1 MSFEGLFAMKKL
13 FAGASLA
20 LIMLAACS
28 PAPATEEAPAPEAAA
43 PAAPA
48 PVAITVPAGEYVSD
62 PNHSSVNFQ
71 VHHLGLSFY
80 SLKFKAFDATVA
92 FDPANIAA
100 SKVSATIKAADI
112 LAGYPGDYVANH
124 AGTKFKSWED
134 DLANSTNF
142 LDAGQFPTIT
152 FVSTSVEAS
161 GERTAKVTGDLTLKG
176 VTKPV
181 TLDVTFSGEAASHPF
196 SKVPAV
202 GFSATGTFKRSDF
215 GVGSHLPA
223 SIVGD
228 EVKFQIEG
236 DFIQK
241 VAS

>member
-1 MSFEGLFAMKKL
+1 MSFEGPIAMKKL

-20 LIMLAACS
+20 LILLAACG
-28 PAPATEEAPAPEAAA
+28 PAPATDATPAAETTAAAA
-43 PAAPA
+43 PAPI
-48 PVAITVPAGEYVSD
+48 AIASPAGEYVSD
-62 PNHSSVNFQ
+62 PNHASVGFKVQ
-71 VHHLGLSFY
+71 HLGLALY
-80 SLKFKAFDATVA
+80 SLKFKTFDATVT

-100 SKVSATIKAADI
+100 STVTASINAADI

-124 AGTKFKSWED
+124 AGSKFTSWED

-142 LDAGQFPTIT
+142 LDAGQYPTIT
-152 FVSTSVEAS
+152 FISTSVEPS

-181 TLDVTFSGEAASHPF
+181 TLDVTFAGETPSHPF
-196 SKVPAV
+196 SKAPAI

-215 GVGSHLPA
+215 GLAYLLP

-228 EVKFQIEG
+228 EVKVDIEG
-236 DFIQK
+236 DFVQK
-241 VAS
+241 PAS

>member
-1 MSFEGLFAMKKL
+1 MKKL
-13 FAGASLA
+13 FASAGLA
-20 LIMLAACS
+20 LILVAACS
-28 PAPATEEAPAPEAAA
+28 PAPTTEAA
-43 PAAPA
+43 PAAETAAPA
-48 PVAITVPAGEYVSD
+48 PITITAPAGDYVSD
-62 PNHSSVNFQ
+62 PNHSSVSFKVQ
-71 VHHLGLSFY
+71 HLGLSLY
-80 SLKFKAFDATVA
+80 AMKFKTYDATVT

-100 SKVSATIKAADI
+100 SKVTASINASDI

-124 AGTKFKSWED
+124 AGTKFTSWED

-181 TLDVTFSGEAASHPF
+181 TLDVTFAGETASHPF
-196 SKVPAV
+196 AKVPAI

-215 GVGSHLPA
+215 GLDYLLPA
-223 SIVGD
+223 IVGD
-228 EVKFQIEG
+228 EVQVDIQG

-241 VAS
+241 TAG